1 MTDFAVDHYYFSG
14 CWDSN
19 GHEEIKVRRYK
30 CDTIEEAKSRY
41 DKLLSQSSTKSVKIL
56 RYNPFRKCFEV
67 FVVGSPDIFAEEN
80 DDREP
85 TLPVGFVDRRKTVQS
100 QLF

>member
-14 CWDSN
+14 LWDSN
-19 GHEEIKVRRYK
+19 GHEEIKVRRYH
-30 CDTIEEAKSRY
+30 CDTVEDAKSRY
-41 DKLLSQSSTKSVKIL
+41 DKLLSQPSTKVVKIL
-56 RYNPFRKCFEV
+56 GFNRFRGCYEV
-67 FVVGSPDIFAEEN
+67 FVVGDPRTCSGEN

-85 TLPVGFVDRRKTVQS
+85 TLPVGFKDRRNTVQS